1 MLDEVLQAM
10 GATDFQDLS
19 AAPDKEGGGDPT
31 IGNAAH
37 LAKLPKVPSYPGT

>member
-19 AAPDKEGGGDPT
+19 AAPDKGGGDPT

-37 LAKLPKVPSYPGT
+37 LAKLPKVPPYPGT